1 MWFLFGSMTALAF
14 HLILKW
20 QNNSMQAQFHDPQ
33 FNFHF
38 KCYFNCRR
46 QPFDNTVQQTSIIQP
61 FDGSIQHCTLRLVLS
76 TDSQPKS
83 VMDHKEPKIMFLL
96 FYHRLSTTSL
106 ARVRS
111 ERKHLSRSSSV
122 QSVSVDSFGSLV
134 QLVPW
139 FRWFCW
145 FRWPFGLVGSF
156 GSDVSVQSVG
166 SVVQLVLTS

>member
-1 MWFLFGSMTALAF
+1 
-14 HLILKW
+14 
-20 QNNSMQAQFHDPQ
+20 MQAQFHDPQ

-46 QPFDNTVQQTSIIQP
+46 QP

-122 QSVSVDSFGSLV
+122 QSVSVDSLGSVVPLV
-134 QLVPW
+134 LLVPW
-139 FRWFCW
+139 FRTFDVPVIQLVPLVLLVKSTVSLSQCAYSAMCLNLVIV
-145 FRWPFGLVGSF
+145 LVGNEFRLKCQKS
-156 GSDVSVQSVG
+156 G
-166 SVVQLVLTS
+166 